1 MKEQA
6 LAELKERLSSPRLRA
21 PTTIQTYLETAER
34 FLDMVKDA
42 DIPTDSHIRRYFIKR
57 REGGISERTLTKEF
71 THLKKLF
78 LCNRWPWEFTSDD
91 TPRADEKK
99 KLPVLH
105 PSDVEKLIA
114 ARAKY
119 DLTERFYLA
128 VATTWIV
135 RREELARI
143 KKRDYDDETIT
154 IHTAKHGRRR
164 QHPIPEPLKPIFQ
177 RFRAREHTPTA
188 LSILFQR
195 ICKKAGVKL
204 QPRSGWHSLRYIVNS
219 ELRRALISN
228 REDPI
233 ILVDYGGWVRDRGA
247 GSFGDLTMS
256 EYYSRPEVRFPNTV
270 ARDKFIYSVHPFLH
284 LRQGKPAQKPPV
296 KDQPRGLADN

>member
-6 LAELKERLSSPRLRA
+6 LANLKERLSSPRLRA
-21 PTTIQTYLETAER
+21 PTTIQTYLETAGR
-34 FLDMVKDA
+34 FLDMVGET
-42 DIPTDSHIRRYFIKR
+42 DIPTDSHVRRYFMKR
-57 REGGISERTLTKEF
+57 REARISERTLTKEF
-71 THLKKLF
+71 AQLKKLF
-78 LCNRWPWEFTSDD
+78 LCNKWPWEFTRDD
-91 TPRADEKK
+91 IPRADEKK

-119 DLTERFYLA
+119 DPAARFYLA

-143 KKRDYDDETIT
+143 KKRDYDDQSIT

-164 QHPIPEPLKPIFQ
+164 QHQIPEPLKPLFQ
-177 RFRAREHTPTA
+177 NFRAKEHTPIA
-188 LSILFQR
+188 LSLLFQR
-195 ICKKAGVKL
+195 MCKKAGVKL

-219 ELRRALISN
+219 ELRRALIAN

-233 ILVDYGGWVRDRGA
+233 ILVDYGGWARDRSGED
-247 GSFGDLTMS
+247 FGNQTMS
-256 EYYSRPEVRFPNTV
+256 EYYTRSELRFPNV
-270 ARDKFIYSVHPFLH
+270 AARDEFIYSIHPFLP
-284 LRQGKPAQKPPV
+284 LWQNKTSKKPPV
-296 KDQPRGLADN
+296 QK